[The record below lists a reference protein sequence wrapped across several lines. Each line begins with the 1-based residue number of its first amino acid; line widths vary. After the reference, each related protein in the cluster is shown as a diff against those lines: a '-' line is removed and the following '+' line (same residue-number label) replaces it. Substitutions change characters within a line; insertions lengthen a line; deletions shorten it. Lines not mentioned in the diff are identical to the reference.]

1 MKPLRIQTFSQGR
14 APTDGSDDSVTE
26 SEPSQLVN
34 RVNADNNST
43 RPCSTAV
50 VPYRKDHK
58 DDSETESETE
68 DEEEIP
74 PKPPVTQTSAE
85 SELNLTSKPVTPPIS
100 PSPSPPSPS
109 SPSPVPPISLPIH
122 HFASSHVALAPTT
135 DIDESQTQPE
145 ESQISDTPCS
155 IPTDY
160 DPSGVTSQ
168 ELDNIVITDAVTDFL
183 KIFEEE
189 EHTET

>member
-1 MKPLRIQTFSQGR
+1 M
-14 APTDGSDDSVTE
+14 DVSDDSVTE

-34 RVNADNNST
+34 RVNADTNSA
-43 RPCSTAV
+43 RPSIIAV
-50 VPYRKDHK
+50 APYRKDHK

-74 PKPPVTQTSAE
+74 PRPPVSQISAE

-109 SPSPVPPISLPIH
+109 SPSPVDLISLPIP
-122 HFASSHVALAPTT
+122 HFVSIHVALAPTT

-145 ESQISDTPCS
+145 EGQLSDTPCS
-155 IPTDY
+155 IPKDY

>member
-1 MKPLRIQTFSQGR
+1 MVYPI
-14 APTDGSDDSVTE
+14 PV
-26 SEPSQLVN
+26 
-34 RVNADNNST
+34 
-43 RPCSTAV
+43 STAL
-50 VPYRKDHK
+50 PTLGYQTDRRDEPPDCHEATGTYRFFHIFPMLIK
-58 DDSETESETE
+58 
-68 DEEEIP
+68 
-74 PKPPVTQTSAE
+74 
-85 SELNLTSKPVTPPIS
+85 
-100 PSPSPPSPS
+100 
-109 SPSPVPPISLPIH
+109 